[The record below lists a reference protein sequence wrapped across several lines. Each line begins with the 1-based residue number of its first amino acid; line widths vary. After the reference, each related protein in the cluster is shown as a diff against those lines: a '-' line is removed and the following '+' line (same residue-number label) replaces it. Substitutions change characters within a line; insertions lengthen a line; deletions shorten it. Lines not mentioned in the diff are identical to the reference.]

1 MVSPHVGR
9 SHHGWVPNEPR
20 NHGPLRRLD
29 RLRLGNRRD
38 RARHQATSWVS
49 VRLCERGRRQSLE
62 QATPAAP
69 ARSPGVRP
77 SPSRRICGHWPCRPR
92 ASTDQRLHCHRGGQ
106 PRSLMDIPLRNDN
119 VKKNE
124 ADPERTE
131 FLVRVDWEWTVPA
144 GQGISAKHSFSRRV
158 TVAELRDPVTAHKL
172 CALAGI
178 PFAETKQTRAVRHC
192 EASAGCTHMTL

>member
-1 MVSPHVGR
+1 MFVHHPHDGYVGIGR
-9 SHHGWVPNEPR
+9 VVQGPVPISDFTVIE
-20 NHGPLRRLD
+20 
-29 RLRLGNRRD
+29 
-38 RARHQATSWVS
+38 
-49 VRLCERGRRQSLE
+49 
-62 QATPAAP
+62 
-69 ARSPGVRP
+69 
-77 SPSRRICGHWPCRPR
+77 
-92 ASTDQRLHCHRGGQ
+92 GGQ

-119 VKKNE
+119 VKKDE

-192 EASAGCTHMTL
+192 EASAGCTHLPQRVRSQLASAVAG